1 MFATYWLDT
10 TMATQTHASSVPP
23 IQVVLSDV
31 TAQLII
37 VAHAYLEP
45 QTEGAQADLASAE
58 LAIDV
63 AGEVFERTQGR
74 LPSEERAALARMLT
88 ELRMTFV
95 RKRGL

>member
-1 MFATYWLDT
+1 
-10 TMATQTHASSVPP
+10 MAAQTQAGSVPP
-23 IQVVLSDV
+23 IQAVLSDV

-45 QTEGAQADLASAE
+45 QAEGAEPDLASAE

-63 AGEVFERTQGR
+63 AGEAFERTHGR

-95 RKRGL
+95 RKRGV